1 DLKDQDDL
9 KRVKKLIA
17 KADIMTHNFRPGVM
31 EKIGLNY
38 STVQDINPRL
48 IYGVITGY
56 GNKGPWA
63 SKPGQDLL
71 IQSVSGLTYLSGND
85 DAPPTPFGLSVAD
98 MLSGAHLVQ
107 GILAALVKRGKTN
120 EGMLVEV
127 SLLESA
133 LDLQFEVIT
142 THLNDGRK
150 HPKRAKHGNAHAYL
164 SAPYGIYKT
173 KNGFIAM
180 AMEDLHKI
188 GKKIDSPE
196 LLQYAKEE

>member
-1 DLKDQDDL
+1 
-9 KRVKKLIA
+9 
-17 KADIMTHNFRPGVM
+17 
-31 EKIGLNY
+31 
-38 STVQDINPRL
+38 
-48 IYGVITGY
+48 
-56 GNKGPWA
+56 
-63 SKPGQDLL
+63 
-71 IQSVSGLTYLSGND
+71 
-85 DAPPTPFGLSVAD
+85 
-98 MLSGAHLVQ
+98 
-107 GILAALVKRGKTN
+107 VKRGKTN

-188 GKKIDSPE
+188 GKKIGSPE
-196 LLQYAKEE
+196 LLQYAKEEWFSKRDEIMKQLNKIFQKKTTDD